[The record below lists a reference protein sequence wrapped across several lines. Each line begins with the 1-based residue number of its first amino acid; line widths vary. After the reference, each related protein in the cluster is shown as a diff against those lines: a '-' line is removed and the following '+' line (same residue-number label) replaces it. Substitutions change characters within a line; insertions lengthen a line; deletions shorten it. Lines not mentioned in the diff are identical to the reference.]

1 VSPANRDGQSEAQ
14 RVKLHDDEVSIDADL
29 VRRLVAEQFPQLSD
43 LAPREFPSTGTV
55 NKIYLLGN
63 ELCVRLPRVQ
73 RWASSLEQECTW
85 LPILAPSLTL
95 EVPEPVLKAP
105 PTSYYP
111 FSWAIFRWID
121 GHTYARDRVDDERRA
136 AADLAQFVAEL
147 RSNELPPIDDQTPYG
162 GRPPLAEQDADVRS
176 WIAQAGDL
184 IDGPAVTA
192 AWEDA
197 LKSPAWHG
205 NYAWIHSDLVPPN
218 LLVKDG
224 RLRAVIDFGA
234 TGLGD
239 PATDLN
245 PAWSVFGQA
254 GRGVYRTLVG
264 ADDDAWRRGRGIAI
278 SQAVGLVPYYVRT
291 NPALSALGRRMLR
304 EILADF
310 CHTR

>member
-1 VSPANRDGQSEAQ
+1 
-14 RVKLHDDEVSIDADL
+14 VKLHDDEVSIDADL
-29 VRRLVAEQFPQLSD
+29 VRRLIAEQFPRLSS
-43 LAPREFPSTGTV
+43 LPLREFPSTGTV
-55 NKIYLLGN
+55 NVIYLLGD

-73 RWASSLEQECTW
+73 RWASGLDQECTW

-95 EVPEPVLKAP
+95 QVPEPVVKAR
-105 PTSYYP
+105 PTTYYP

-121 GHTYARDRVDDERRA
+121 GRTYAPDRVADERLA

-147 RSNELPPIDDQTPYG
+147 RSNDLPPIDDQTPYG
-162 GRPPLAEQDADVRS
+162 GRPPLAAQDADVRS
-176 WIAQAGDL
+176 WIAQSGDL

-197 LKSPAWHG
+197 LKGPAWNG
-205 NYAWIHSDLVPPN
+205 TFAWIHSDLVPPN

-254 GRGVYRTLVG
+254 GRTVYRDLVG
-264 ADDDAWRRGRGIAI
+264 ADDDTWRRGRGIAI
-278 SQAVGLVPYYVRT
+278 SQAVGLVPYYVVT

-304 EILADF
+304 EILADIDSAP
-310 CHTR
+310 